1 MYLILL
7 VFGAVLTA
15 AGIVLAAAG
24 ISLRDHAFDA
34 GIFTPGIVAAVGG
47 LLLFGLGLAL
57 RVLQR
62 IEEAIAVRP
71 MPRAARP
78 GEADPAASLSSEPAV
93 LPLPPKATVRP
104 VLASATAAKLPVGNE
119 RRADVAEKSPVLA
132 HFENAEITEES
143 EISLAPR
150 SSSALAASRVDQAV
164 AEADKVRAARRKNG
178 AAAGRTAPRL
188 DLNTRSGSAPE
199 DRKGPTFDALWPKGP
214 RPLRTTQA
222 APVRS
227 APPVEI
233 EPPSPE
239 PSFDAEEPIVQD
251 DAQDGASDDA
261 SAEATVLKSGV
272 VDGMAYTLYSDG
284 SIEAALPQGTLRF
297 GSITELRN
305 HIEQAS

>member
-7 VFGAVLTA
+7 AFGAVLTA

-78 GEADPAASLSSEPAV
+78 GEADPAASLSSEAAV
-93 LPLPPKATVRP
+93 LPSKATARP
-104 VLASATAAKLPVGNE
+104 VFATAAKLPIGNE

-188 DLNTRSGSAPE
+188 DLNTRFGSAPE

-214 RPLRTTQA
+214 RPLRMTQA
-222 APVRS
+222 APARS

-239 PSFDAEEPIVQD
+239 PSFEAEEPI
-251 DAQDGASDDA
+251 AQDGVSDA
-261 SAEATVLKSGV
+261 ATVLKSGV

>member
-7 VFGAVLTA
+7 AFGAVLTA

-93 LPLPPKATVRP
+93 LPPKATARP
-104 VLASATAAKLPVGNE
+104 VLASAPAAKLPVGNE
-119 RRADVAEKSPVLA
+119 RRPDVAEKSPVLA

-150 SSSALAASRVDQAV
+150 SLSALAASRVDQAV
-164 AEADKVRAARRKNG
+164 AEVDKVRAARRKNG

-188 DLNTRSGSAPE
+188 DLNSRFGNAPE
-199 DRKGPTFDALWPKGP
+199 DRKGPTFDALWPKGS

-222 APVRS
+222 APARS

-239 PSFDAEEPIVQD
+239 PSFEAEESVTQ
-251 DAQDGASDDA
+251 DDA